1 MAERRALTSR
11 EQTQLE
17 LDKAKEQASYML
29 VQHLEKAA
37 GCIQDCKYSLTIK
50 FDIERSADLS
60 AVKATAT
67 YSRRHK
73 DEVREFV
80 TGNEQKEL
88 PFEDEGED

>member
-1 MAERRALTSR
+1 MAERFALTKR
-11 EQTQLE
+11 GQIQLE
-17 LDKAKEQASYML
+17 LIKAKEQAAYML
-29 VQHLEKAA
+29 TEHLENAA

-67 YSRRHK
+67 YSKRHR

-80 TGNEQKEL
+80 SGNQQQPL
-88 PFEDEGED
+88 PFEDED